1 MNNYNKMKNKFIL
14 FISLGLLFQSCADNT
29 KVEVGNKT
37 TMTVNLV
44 YDAGNIVKGEVIEAK
59 FVLKNTGKYPL
70 VIGDAKGSC
79 SCTVAEK
86 PENPIAPGEEGEI
99 KAHVTTMNA
108 NAGNINKSINIV
120 ANTEPSLTQVI
131 VKANILNK

>member
-1 MNNYNKMKNKFIL
+1 MKNKCIL
-14 FISLGLLFQSCADNT
+14 FIGLALFAQSCKDT
-29 KVEVGNKT
+29 SKVEVGNKT
-37 TMTVNLV
+37 TMKVNLV
-44 YDAGNIVKGEVIEAK
+44 YDAGNVVKGEVIDAK

-86 PENPIAPGEEGEI
+86 PEKPIAPGEEAEI
-99 KAHVTTMNA
+99 KAHVTTNNA
-108 NAGNINKSINIV
+108 SAGNINKSINIV
-120 ANTEPSLTQVI
+120 ANTEPSVTQVI

>member
-1 MNNYNKMKNKFIL
+1 MNKKIFLYI
-14 FISLGLLFQSCADNT
+14 GLAALVVSCKGNT

-44 YDAGNIVKGEVIEAK
+44 YDAGNVIKGETIEAK
-59 FVLKNTGKYPL
+59 FVIENTGDFPL

-86 PENPIAPGEEGEI
+86 PEAPINPGEKGVL
-99 KAHVTTMNA
+99 KAQVTTLSA
-108 NAGNINKSINIV
+108 VAGKINKSINIV
-120 ANTEPSLTQVI
+120 ANTEPALTTVI
-131 VKANILNK
+131 VKANIINK